1 MSALRDFAADLL
13 ELCGAAVVPLEPE
26 EADVL
31 SPVSVQEAMAWP
43 EIARLSFGAG
53 RSEGAIPI
61 GLEDDCLERF
71 ERLLGRRGTWTER
84 ALAAAPVTLRDHE
97 RILDRALELPNA
109 VWRLQSVTSATAPC
123 VLLAFRYS
131 ALSDEK
137 REGVIWLGFNETTGS
152 ALGDVLPRLR
162 APPAD
167 AAPMAP
173 DAPMLAA
180 RRSNPEHLISRVRVQ
195 LEPAIR
201 RELDPFLQAMRRR
214 LERDRARIY
223 TYHDDLRHE
232 AYKRLLQGKASEKA
246 RNASAP
252 KRDELRVAAIE
263 REYRA
268 KLDDLKHNYALKIS
282 VTWVQ
287 GIILDVPVERF
298 NVLVRRRK
306 KERPIA
312 LDWHVPARAM
322 ELPPVD
328 FGAST
333 GIVRL
338 ACDEAVHL
346 TEPAAQS
353 ACEGC
358 GKPYCRACHPAG
370 CPRCQAVSTL

>member
-1 MSALRDFAADLL
+1 MSALRDFAVDLL
-13 ELCGAAVVPLEPE
+13 ELCGAAVVSLESE
-26 EADVL
+26 EVDVL
-31 SPVSVQEAMAWP
+31 SPAPVQEAMAWP
-43 EIARLSFGAG
+43 EIARLSFRAE

-61 GLEDDCLERF
+61 GLEGDCLERF
-71 ERLLGRRGTWTER
+71 ERLLGARGTWTER
-84 ALAAAPVTLRDHE
+84 SLVSARMTLRDQE

-137 REGVIWLGFNETTGS
+137 REGVMWLGFNETTGS

-162 APPAD
+162 ASMD
-167 AAPMAP
+167 DGAPMAP
-173 DAPMLAA
+173 DTSMRAA
-180 RRSNPEHLISRVRVQ
+180 HESNPERLISRIRVQ
-195 LEPAIR
+195 LEGAIR
-201 RELDPFLQAMRRR
+201 RELDPFLLAMRRR

-223 TYHDDLRHE
+223 AYHNDLRRE
-232 AYKRLLQGKASEKA
+232 AYKRLLQG
-246 RNASAP
+246 NASDKGRDASTL
-252 KRDELRVAAIE
+252 KRGELRIAAIE

-268 KLDDLKHNYALKIS
+268 KLDDLKHNYALKVS
-282 VTWVQ
+282 VTGVQ
-287 GIILDVPVERF
+287 GTILHVPVERF
-298 NVLVRRRK
+298 NVLVKRRK

-346 TEPAAQS
+346 TEPAAQGP
-353 ACEGC
+353 CEGC
-358 GKPYCRACHPAG
+358 GKPFCRACHPAG
-370 CPRCQAVSTL
+370 CPRCRAESAP

>member
-13 ELCGAAVVPLEPE
+13 ELCGAAVVPIESE

-31 SPVSVQEAMAWP
+31 SPASVQEAMAWP
-43 EIARLSFGAG
+43 EIARLSFGAE

-61 GLEDDCLERF
+61 GLEGDCLERF
-71 ERLLGRRGTWTER
+71 ERLLGTRGMWAER
-84 ALAAAPVTLRDHE
+84 ALARAPMTLRDHE

-109 VWRLQSVTSATAPC
+109 VWRLQSVTSATASC

-131 ALSDEK
+131 ALSDEE

-162 APPAD
+162 ASSTD
-167 AAPMAP
+167 AASMAP
-173 DAPMLAA
+173 DASLRAT
-180 RRSNPEHLISRVRVQ
+180 RRSNPEHLISRVQVQ
-195 LEPAIR
+195 LEQAIR
-201 RELDPFLQAMRRR
+201 RELDPFLHAMRRR

-232 AYKRLLQGKASEKA
+232 ACRRLLQGKASEKG
-246 RNASAP
+246 RNATAL
-252 KRDELRVAAIE
+252 KRDELRIAAIE

-268 KLDDLKHNYALKIS
+268 KLDDLEHNYALRIS

-287 GIILDVPVERF
+287 GIVLQVPVERF
-298 NVLVRRRK
+298 NVLVKRRK
-306 KERPIA
+306 NERPIA

-346 TEPAAQS
+346 TEPAAQG

-358 GKPYCRACHPAG
+358 GKPYCRACHRAG
-370 CPRCQAVSTL
+370 CPRCHAVSTL